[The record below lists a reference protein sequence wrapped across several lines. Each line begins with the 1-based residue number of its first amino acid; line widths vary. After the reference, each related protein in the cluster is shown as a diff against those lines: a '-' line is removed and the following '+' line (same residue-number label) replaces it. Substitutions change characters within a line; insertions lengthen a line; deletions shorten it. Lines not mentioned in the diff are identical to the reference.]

1 LLLPILI
8 TNSVEGSNI
17 LMVIPMGSVSHKNVF
32 IPMAQEM
39 GQKGHDVNMVSLY
52 ESNNFISTGKAYND
66 IVATQAQRTMKNLT
80 GEFDVFKMHRESRNP
95 NKEMFRMMIPNIVL
109 FCDAFI
115 RDPALTKIWNSK
127 PDLIILP
134 AIMNE
139 CGLIFVHKFKV
150 PFIYMTTSGLP
161 SWTSENMGYSEN
173 PSYVPNQFMPYSE
186 KMTFKERLINSIAGV
201 ALSAGRNYKIIRPL
215 NSFAQEFLN
224 DTSVSL
230 YDIDHSASLTLVNSH
245 HSLASNRP
253 LLPSIVEVG
262 GMQCRPSRDLYNID
276 RELKQFLDNAGHKN
290 TVFFSLGSIIKS
302 SQMSP
307 EFLEMIVNAFNELPY
322 SIIWKYEGERPA
334 NLSSNVIVRKWIP
347 QQDLLGH
354 SSIGAFFTHA
364 GILSVH
370 EAVYH
375 AVPMIALPFY
385 SDQDQNARNIVNKG
399 IGVQLDIK
407 TLTKESIKHSINE
420 VMTNT
425 QYRIAVRRLSKLF
438 KDRESRP
445 VERAVYWMEYILR
458 HNGAVH
464 LQPISKN
471 LNFIQLYLIDVIA
484 LSIFS
489 VLVMVTILYYIS
501 VPIKSVFKFTL
512 KRFVQIFKLLMT
524 SFL

>member
-52 ESNNFISTGKAYND
+52 ESNNFLSTGKAYND
-66 IVATQAQRTMKNLT
+66 IIATEAQRTMQNLT

-95 NKEMFRMMIPNIVL
+95 NSEMFRKIIPNVGV

-150 PFIYMTTSGLP
+150 PFIYMATSGLP
-161 SWTSENMGYSEN
+161 SWTSTNMGHSEN

-186 KMTFKERLINSIAGV
+186 KMSFKERIINSIAGIG
-201 ALSAGRNYKIIRPL
+201 LSAGRNYKIIRPL
-215 NSFAQEFLN
+215 NSVAQKFLN

-230 YDIDHSASLTLVNSH
+230 YDIDQTASLTLVNAH

-262 GMQCRPSRDLYNID
+262 GMQCRPSRNLNNID

-302 SQMSP
+302 TQMSP

-354 SSIGAFFTHA
+354 PSIGAFFTHA

-375 AVPMIALPFY
+375 AVPMIALPFI
-385 SDQDQNARNIVNKG
+385 SDQDQNARNIANKG
-399 IGVQLDIK
+399 IGVQLNIK
-407 TLTKESIKHSINE
+407 TLTEENIKHSINQ

-425 QYRIAVRRLSKLF
+425 CYSSAVRRLSKVF
-438 KDRESRP
+438 KDRETKP
-445 VERAVYWMEYILR
+445 VDKAVYWMEYVLR
-458 HNGAVH
+458 HNGAAH

-471 LNFIQLYLIDVIA
+471 MSFIQLYLIDVIA
-484 LSIFS
+484 LSIF
-489 VLVMVTILYYIS
+489 LVAAIVTVLYYIS
-501 VPIKSVFKFTL
+501 ISMKSVLKITL
-512 KRFVQIFKLLMT
+512 KKFIIILKLLTT